1 MQGKIVK
8 GIAGFYYVYA
18 EDGNT
23 YECKA
28 KGIFRKQNIKPL
40 VGDNVELEY
49 LEGQELKGNIIS
61 LLPRKSQLIRPAVA
75 NIDQAMVI
83 FAITKPEPNLNLL
96 DRFLIMM
103 QQQNLPTTICFSKSD
118 IATEA
123 EKDNLRQAYEA
134 CGCKVLFIS
143 SHKEE
148 GVEEVKALLEGKT
161 TTLAGPSGV
170 GKSTLINYLCPNAD
184 MEVGEISKKIA
195 RGKNTTRHTQ
205 IFAINP
211 QSFILDTPGF
221 SSLNLFELEKEELHF
236 YYPEFEQYESECRF
250 RGCAHI
256 SEPDCGVKKARA
268 EGKISEIRYHNYE
281 LLYEE
286 LKNHRQY

>member
-256 SEPDCGVKKARA
+256 SEPDCGVKV
-268 EGKISEIRYHNYE
+268 STYCPLIRSGPPT
-281 LLYEE
+281 
-286 LKNHRQY
+286 

>member
-40 VGDNVELEY
+40 VGDDVELER
-49 LEGQELKGNIIS
+49 LEGQDLKGNIIS

-103 QQQNLPTTICFSKSD
+103 QQQNLTTTICFSKSD

-123 EKDNLRQAYEA
+123 EKENLRQAYEA

-184 MEVGEISKKIA
+184 MEVGEISRKIA

-221 SSLNLFELEKEELHF
+221 SSLNLFELEKEDLHF

-286 LKNHRQY
+286 LKNQRKY

>member
-286 LKNHRQY
+286 LKNQRKY